1 MQFVEHL
8 AALEVA
14 HDTMFGA
21 ISAAR
26 MDFIAL
32 DLAIFAP
39 PAPRARLF
47 VRPSRRH
54 KESPGFAGEVAECVQ
69 RRF

>member
-1 MQFVEHL
+1 MTRYRCLSIPFS
-8 AALEVA
+8 
-14 HDTMFGA
+14 FN
-21 ISAAR
+21 
-26 MDFIAL
+26 FFFPYL

-54 KESPGFAGEVAECVQ
+54 KESPGFAGEIAEVQ